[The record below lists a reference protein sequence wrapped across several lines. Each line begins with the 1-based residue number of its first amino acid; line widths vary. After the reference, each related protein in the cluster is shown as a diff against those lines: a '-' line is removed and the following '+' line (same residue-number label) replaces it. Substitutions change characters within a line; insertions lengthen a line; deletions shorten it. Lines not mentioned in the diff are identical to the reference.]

1 MTKPVQYS
9 IGLSPPKPG
18 RKLHCVH
25 VKGHPDPACDGKY
38 YRPHAEAFELFK
50 SFAFPDEQPVARNT
64 KTRAVKAKAKRK
76 AAKPVRRATQSKGGL
91 LRRPFSM
98 ARLS

>member
-1 MTKPVQYS
+1 MVPRPFYFGEHIVMTKPVQYS

-76 AAKPVRRATQSKGGL
+76 AA
-91 LRRPFSM
+91 
-98 ARLS
+98 